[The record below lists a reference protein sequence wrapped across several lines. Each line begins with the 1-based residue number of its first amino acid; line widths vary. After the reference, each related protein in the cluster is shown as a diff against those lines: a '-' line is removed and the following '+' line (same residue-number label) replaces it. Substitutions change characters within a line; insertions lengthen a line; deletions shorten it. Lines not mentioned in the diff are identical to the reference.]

1 MAALRDGAAE
11 RPRVNQIPSKDY
23 VLDESVGEV
32 PTFVS
37 SAGAGVGKERR
48 WVSALTGARNPNP
61 PNNRISRKRRRGGKD
76 ANGEK

>member
-1 MAALRDGAAE
+1 MAALRDDAAE
-11 RPRVNQIPSKDY
+11 RPRVNQIPSEDY